1 MNDAENVIKKFWDI
15 LKFLQYRQHSA
26 YIVFEN
32 IFPDSNNLE
41 TDQLVNHPPCV
52 KKRTH
57 GLIDTLETIRKMSDG
72 DEKEAKLSSFIA
84 KLSIL
89 KSTPELLLI
98 HADAL
103 EQFYKS
109 RYA

>member
-1 MNDAENVIKKFWDI
+1 MNESKKYDWQVSEYSEVFTI
-15 LKFLQYRQHSA
+15 ESA
-26 YIVFEN
+26 CAFIVLEN

-41 TDQLVNHPPCV
+41 TDQLVNHPPCA
-52 KKRTH
+52 KKRTY
-57 GLIDTLETIRKMSDG
+57 GLIDTLEMIRKMRNG

-89 KSTPELLLI
+89 KSTPEVLLI

-103 EQFYKS
+103 EQFFNS
-109 RYA
+109 RYG